1 MHIASLCATTINP
14 LTSDEQQASPVVV
27 AHTNALCDRMT
38 DAVPGDAIIY
48 HIGFLARDR
57 CKTVSE
63 LPEEQRAELNVLA
76 DYAMRLM
83 EGGWV
88 HLLQRRIGPERLA
101 YLAIVRPRPRHQ
113 RRSNRVMPRPIQ
125 QRHAAA

>member
-14 LTSDEQQASPVVV
+14 LASDEQQVSPVVV
-27 AHTNALCDRMT
+27 THTNALCDRVT

-57 CKTVSE
+57 CKAVSK

-83 EGGWV
+83 DGGWV
-88 HLLQRRIGPERLA
+88 HLLQRRIRPECLA
-101 YLAIVRPRPRHQ
+101 YLAIAVLGRGI
-113 RRSNRVMPRPIQ
+113 S
-125 QRHAAA
+125 A